1 MMRSIWSGSLSFG
14 LINIPVRVYS
24 ASEERALKFHL
35 LDKHGH
41 CPISYLKVCRGTAKE
56 VKYEDIVKGYE
67 YQKGDYVVLTD
78 EDFKKAAPKKTKL
91 IEIVSF
97 VDESEIAS
105 EYIDKPYF
113 IEPDKKAQKAYVLL
127 REALKR
133 AGKVAVA
140 KMVLREKERI
150 AMIKPEGRVLMLI
163 QLRYE
168 DELREPEGL
177 NLPEEGAYS
186 KKELDMAL
194 MLIDQLVEHFNASEY
209 KDEYTEELKKVIA
222 QKAKGKPIK
231 VPGKDAVPVSTNMQD
246 LMKVL
251 RESLEK
257 EKKSR
262 DKEKVEA

>member
-1 MMRSIWSGSLSFG
+1 MRSLWSGSLSFG
-14 LINIPVRVYS
+14 LINIPVRIYS

-41 CPISYLKVCRGTAKE
+41 CPISYMKVCRGTTKE

-67 YQKGDYVVLTD
+67 YQKGDYVVLSD

-91 IEIVSF
+91 IDIISF
-97 VDESEIAS
+97 VAEDEISS

-133 AGKVAVA
+133 SKKVAVA
-140 KMVLREKERI
+140 KMVLREKEHI
-150 AMIKPEGRVLMLI
+150 AMIKPEGKALMLI
-163 QLRYE
+163 QLRYK

-177 NLPEEGAYS
+177 TLPDEGDYS
-186 KKELDMAL
+186 KRELDMAL
-194 MLIDQLVEHFNASEY
+194 MLIGQLEEHFNASEY
-209 KDEYTEELKKVIA
+209 HDEHTQELQKIIA
-222 QKAKGKPIK
+222 NKAKGKPIK
-231 VPGKDAVPVSTNMQD
+231 VPGKEAVPSTTDMHD

-251 RESLEK
+251 RASLEK
-257 EKKSR
+257 EKKTR
-262 DKEKVEA
+262 TQKVAA